1 MKKTLKITAITLA
14 VLLGVLLLT
23 VGGYVLYVVFQYDR
37 IEDNLPLAGQRLR
50 RGDGARGE
58 RT

>member
-23 VGGYVLYVVFQYDR
+23 VGGRYDCR
-37 IEDNLPLAGQRLR
+37 
-50 RGDGARGE
+50 E
-58 RT
+58 RPAECLFP